1 MEFVKNPEQEA
12 VINAPITNILVSA
25 GAGSGK
31 TSVLTRRIID
41 QIINKHYNLDDFL
54 IVTFTNAAGAE
65 MRSRI
70 KGALIKNNM
79 TELASKVDSANIKTF
94 DSFRLFLLKKYGYLI
109 GINSE
114 ISNIDTDIIS
124 VKVYE
129 EINHQLDIAANMYP
143 LEMQDLYAN
152 YEVKTDDG
160 LVDFVYDIYYSLAFK
175 EDYESILD
183 NYSNIY
189 FKDIEIKLKTKLFE
203 LAQESTKNILHY
215 AGLVSDDFYVK
226 VNEVFQEFL
235 DAKDFSEIRLAK
247 KHGKIQW
254 AKSGAS
260 FIQPYCKKSID
271 RLKDLTNFDCD
282 YYLNNDVRL
291 HKEFMPIIA
300 CITKNVITNIR
311 KYKLDRGVFEFA
323 DIEMLTNGLL
333 KNHPEVA
340 KKLKDQFKII
350 MIDEFQDT
358 SIVQDQFINY
368 FSNDNVFMVG
378 DIKQS
383 IYKFRKAEP
392 ALFSNYAENLKNKK
406 MPGLYCPMNTSFRSR
421 PEVVNDINNIFAG
434 LMKDGLGGTNY
445 IEDGLLQAG
454 NTNYLKEKDTEAKYG
469 IIPLATKLSDRVIGI
484 IHDIKGKMASNF
496 QVFDKETNMMRPA
509 KYSDFAILIDRSTK
523 FQDIGKEFTDNGIP
537 LTILKDENIS
547 DENYVKVIKSIFR
560 FINTYN
566 SPKNKDTDITL
577 KHAYV
582 SVVRSFL
589 FGYDDEKIYK
599 LISSKEYY
607 KDEVYLKLINY
618 SKLSYSM
625 TLSELFMFII
635 NDLNFV
641 EKLSSIGNAITY
653 LGKINFINDKI
664 IKMDELGYSITD
676 FISYLD
682 SIKKYDLKM
691 EAKTMMESDNSVTL
705 ETIHKSKG
713 LEYGVVYFPFFN
725 KDLYKKPSMKSYFID
740 ENSGFWLKTLCKQ
753 LNPFKL
759 FHEKE
764 LHESDV
770 NEKIRLLYVALTRCR
785 EIGYIMFDIDD
796 FSYYPDEYEKLDNK
810 SDNKIKS
817 PEAPKKDNN
826 YYVDSE
832 EEDEEYEND
841 EEETKKISPES
852 LTERIKRCKSFQDMV
867 FEVGFP
873 VGPDGTKDQITGIRI
888 PSQVELPS
896 LPGKF
901 RLLENE
907 IPHEVLLKQHAS
919 KISSDTSNIFIL
931 KKGTHYHLLMEEVDL
946 VSKDVSFIKD
956 DKERDDIKNVL
967 SNDIFAK
974 ITKRTGIYKEY
985 SYFDEANNVSGSI
998 DLMLIF
1004 KDHIDIVDYKL
1015 KHIDDLAYKH
1025 QLEIYKEYV
1034 SRIFKKPT
1042 NCYLLSIMDNKL
1054 EKIF

>member
-70 KGALIKNNM
+70 KGALIKNNL

-114 ISNIDTDIIS
+114 ISNIDADIIS

-129 EINHQLDIAANMYP
+129 EINRQLDKAANMYP
-143 LEMQDLYAN
+143 IEMQDLYAN

-160 LVDFVYDIYYSLAFK
+160 LVDFIYDIYYSLAFK

-183 NYSNIY
+183 NYSDIF
-189 FKDIEIKLKTKLFE
+189 FKDIEVKLKTKLFE
-203 LAQESTKNILHY
+203 LAQETTKNILHY
-215 AGLVSDDFYVK
+215 AGLVSDEFYDK

-235 DAKDFSEIRLAK
+235 DAKDFGEIRLAK

-254 AKSGAS
+254 AKSGATI
-260 FIQPYCKKSID
+260 IQPYCAKSIKK
-271 RLKDLTNFDCD
+271 LKDLTNFDCD

-291 HKEFMPIIA
+291 HKEFMPIIT
-300 CITKNVITNIR
+300 CIAKNVITNIR

-333 KNHPEVA
+333 KKHPEVS
-340 KKLKDQFKII
+340 KKLKEQFKII

-368 FSNDNVFMVG
+368 FSNNNVFMVG

-383 IYKFRKAEP
+383 IYKFRRAEP
-392 ALFSNYAENLKNKK
+392 ALFANYAENLKNEK
-406 MPGLYCPMNTSFRSR
+406 MPGLFCPMNTSFRSR
-421 PEVVNDINNIFAG
+421 PEVVNDINNIFGG
-434 LMKDGLGGTNY
+434 LMRDGLGGTNY

-454 NTNYLKEKDTEAKYG
+454 NINYLKEKDAKAKYG
-469 IIPLATKLSDRVIGI
+469 IIPLATKFSDRVSGI

-496 QVFDKETNMMRPA
+496 QVYDKESNKMRPA

-566 SPKNKDTDITL
+566 CPKNKDTDITL

-589 FGYDDEKIYK
+589 FSYDDEKIYT

-607 KDEVYLKLINY
+607 KEEVYIKLINY
-618 SKLSYSM
+618 AKLSYYM

-653 LGKINFINDKI
+653 LGKINFINNKI

-713 LEYGVVYFPFFN
+713 LEYSIVYFPFFN
-725 KDLYKKPSMKSYFID
+725 QDLYKKPTMKSYFID

-785 EIGYIMFDIDD
+785 EIGYIMFDIED
-796 FSYYPDEYEKLDNK
+796 SLYYPEIYEELNGEINNDIKTSNL
-810 SDNKIKS
+810 SNKIN
-817 PEAPKKDNN
+817 DN
-826 YYVDSE
+826 YA
-832 EEDEEYEND
+832 EDEEDDDYEND
-841 EEETKKISPES
+841 DDEPQKISAES
-852 LTERIKRCKSFQDMV
+852 LFERIKRSKSFQDMV
-867 FEVGFP
+867 FEVGFSVAP
-873 VGPDGTKDQITGIRI
+873 EGTDDQIAGIRLS
-888 PSQVELPS
+888 SQVELPS

-901 RLLENE
+901 KLLKNE
-907 IPHEVLLKQHAS
+907 IPHEVLIKQHAS
-919 KISSDTSNIFIL
+919 KISSDTNNIFIL

-946 VSKDVSFIKD
+946 VSKDVSFIKNAT
-956 DKERDDIKNVL
+956 ERNDIKNVL
-967 SNDIFAK
+967 GNEIFSQ

-998 DLMLIF
+998 DLMLIY
-1004 KDHIDIVDYKL
+1004 DGHIDIVDYKL

-1025 QLEIYKEYV
+1025 QLETYKEYV
-1034 SRIFKKPT
+1034 SRIFNKPT
-1042 NCYLLSIMDNKL
+1042 NCYLLSLMDNKL

>member
-1 MEFVKNPEQEA
+1 MKFVKNPEQES

-70 KGALIKNNM
+70 KEAFIKNNLS
-79 TELASKVDSANIKTF
+79 ELASKVDSANIKTF
-94 DSFRLFLLKKYGYLI
+94 DSFRLFLLKKYGSLI

-129 EINHQLDIAANMYP
+129 EINHQLDVFAKTNP
-143 LEMQDLYAN
+143 TEMQDLYAN
-152 YEVKTDDG
+152 YEVKNDDS
-160 LVDFVYDIYYSLAFK
+160 LIDFIYDIYYSLAFK

-183 NYSNIY
+183 NYSAIY
-189 FKDIEIKLKTKLFE
+189 FKDIETRITEKLFS
-203 LAQESTKNILHY
+203 LAQETVKNILHY
-215 AGLVSDDFYVK
+215 GGLVSNDFYDSLHD
-226 VNEVFQEFL
+226 VFQEFL
-235 DAKDFSEIRLAK
+235 AAKDFSEMKLAK
-247 KHGKIQW
+247 KHGKIGW
-254 AKSGAS
+254 AKFGA
-260 FIQPYCKKSID
+260 QGVQEYCKKP
-271 RLKDLTNFDCD
+271 LKKLKNITDFDCE
-282 YYLNNDVRL
+282 YFLNNDVRL
-291 HKEFMPIIA
+291 HKEFMPIITQIA
-300 CITKNVITNIR
+300 KNVITNIR
-311 KYKLDRGVFEFA
+311 KYKMDRGVFEFA

-340 KKLKDQFKII
+340 NKLKEQFKII

-392 ALFSNYAENLKNKK
+392 ALFANYAEKLKNKK
-406 MPGLYCPMNTSFRSR
+406 MPGLFCPMNTSFRSR
-421 PEVVNDINNIFAG
+421 PEVVNDINVIFSG
-434 LMKDGLGGTNY
+434 LMRDGLGGTNY
-445 IEDGLLQAG
+445 IEDGLLNAG
-454 NTNYLKEKDTEAKYG
+454 NTNYLTEKDSKAIYG
-469 IIPLATKLSDRVIGI
+469 IIPLITKLSDRVIGI

-496 QVFDKETNMMRPA
+496 QVYDKETNKMRPCR
-509 KYSDFAILIDRSTK
+509 YSDFAILIDRSTQ

-566 SPKNKDTDITL
+566 SPRNNETDVTL

-589 FGYDDEKIYK
+589 FSYDDEKIYK
-599 LISSKEYY
+599 LVSSKEYY
-607 KDEVYLKLINY
+607 KNEVYLKLINY
-618 SKLSYSM
+618 AKISSSM

-641 EKLSSIGNAITY
+641 EKLSLIGNAITY

-664 IKMDELGYSITD
+664 IKMDELSYSIND
-676 FISYLD
+676 FICYLD
-682 SIKKYDLKM
+682 SIQKYDLKM

-713 LEYGVVYFPFFN
+713 LEYSVVYFPFIT
-725 KDLYKKPSMKSYFID
+725 KDLYKKPSMKNFIID
-740 ENSGFWLKTLCKQ
+740 ENSGFWLKTLGNQ
-753 LNPFKL
+753 INPFKL
-759 FHEKE
+759 FQEKE
-764 LHESDV
+764 QHDSDV

-785 EIGYIMFDIDD
+785 EIGYIMFDTEDNRYYSDD
-796 FSYYPDEYEKLDNK
+796 GEPKIKDSAKKDVSYYDEDN
-810 SDNKIKS
+810 D
-817 PEAPKKDNN
+817 
-826 YYVDSE
+826 
-832 EEDEEYEND
+832 DEESEYDDD
-841 EEETKKISPES
+841 EEPQKITAES
-852 LTERIKRCKSFQDMV
+852 LTERIKRCKSFQDMI
-867 FEVGFP
+867 FEVGFQVCP
-873 VGPDGTKDQITGIRI
+873 EKDSQDQIVGINST
-888 PSQVELPS
+888 SQTELET

-901 RLLENE
+901 ELKENV
-907 IPHEVLLKQHAS
+907 IPHEVLIKQHAS
-919 KISSDTSNIFIL
+919 KITSDTSNIFIL
-931 KKGTHYHLLMEEVDL
+931 QKGTHYHLLMEEVDL
-946 VSKDVSFIKD
+946 VTKDVSFIKNE
-956 DKERDDIKNVL
+956 KEREDIRSVL

-974 ITKRTGIYKEY
+974 ITKRTGVYKEY
-985 SYFDEANNVSGSI
+985 SYFDEVNNVSGSI
-998 DLMLIF
+998 DLMLIYD
-1004 KDHIDIVDYKL
+1004 DHIDIVDYKL
-1015 KHIDDLAYKH
+1015 KHIDDLAYEH
-1025 QLEIYKEYV
+1025 QLDIYKEYV

-1054 EKIF
+1054 EKIL